1 MENLIKNS
9 DKNEQ
14 LVIYDNRINVSL
26 QGLTKR
32 DYDIFMVCAYKLKDM
47 KNEEVEISYS
57 ELMITSQ
64 SRHYTISEFHKY
76 LKEDENIT
84 SVRICYEDNEGNVE
98 KAPIFKRFSANKQ
111 KKRLTLKVNDEFINF
126 FSDLTNNFT
135 TLDLVR
141 YTGLKSKYSKI
152 LYQNLC
158 QFRNK
163 KTKAGFW
170 IIPLEDD
177 YSEKQPI
184 GFKSIFD
191 VPKGLINKRIKDDII
206 NTAIKELKPYMQIEC
221 NTILK
226 GRKTIGYRFDFKE
239 IEQKFLG
246 EKKVNKPLKPDEEP
260 TEDLFD
266 KMIDLLDNAQLGIG
280 TKSTMSC
287 AKKAIELNRDVDY
300 IQDIINI
307 VKTQDSDNV
316 GAKLMYLIVNGYD
329 KPKQSKKS
337 NKFNTFE
344 QRNDVVTD
352 DFEKM
357 LLEDNL

>member
-1 MENLIKNS
+1 MENLIKNNN
-9 DKNEQ
+9 KNEQ

-158 QFRNK
+158 QFRDK
-163 KTKAGFW
+163 KTRAGFW

-206 NTAIKELKPYMQIEC
+206 NTAIKELKPYMQIKC

-239 IEQKFLG
+239 IEQKFLE
-246 EKKVNKPLKPDEEP
+246 EKKVNKPLQSDEEP

-266 KMIDLLDNAQLGIG
+266 KMIDLLDNAQLRIG
-280 TKSTMSC
+280 TKSTMNC
-287 AKKAIELNRDVDY
+287 ARKAVELNRDIPY
-300 IQDIINI
+300 MQDVINI
-307 VKTQDSDNV
+307 VKSQNNENTA
-316 GAKLMYLIVNGYD
+316 GKLMYLIVNGYD

-337 NKFNTFE
+337 NGFNNFQ
-344 QRNDVVTD
+344 QRDIDVNEL
-352 DFEKM
+352 EKM
-357 LLEDNL
+357 LLQRNL